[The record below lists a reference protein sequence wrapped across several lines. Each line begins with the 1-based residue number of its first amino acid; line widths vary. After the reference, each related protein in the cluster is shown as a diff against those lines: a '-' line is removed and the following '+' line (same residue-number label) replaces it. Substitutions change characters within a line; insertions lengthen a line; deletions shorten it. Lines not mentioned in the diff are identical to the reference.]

1 MGFDIPD
8 RLPKCSAPGMA
19 VIGVTDFVLMI
30 DQTKIPILQLN
41 IVDVPDMPGVVAD
54 QCYIICIRHN
64 HRKILSVD
72 CLKFF
77 CGKHDYHLAPGS
89 ATI

>member
-1 MGFDIPD
+1 MGLDIPD
-8 RLPKCSAPGMA
+8 RLPKCSASGMA
-19 VIGVTDFVLMI
+19 VIWVTDFMLMI

-41 IVDVPDMPGVVAD
+41 IMDVPDMPGVVAN
-54 QCYIICIRHN
+54 QCYIKSIRHN
-64 HRKILSVD
+64 HRKILPVD
-72 CLKFF
+72 YLKFF

>member
-1 MGFDIPD
+1 MRFDIPD
-8 RLPKCSAPGMA
+8 RLPKCSAPGMT

-41 IVDVPDMPGVVAD
+41 IMDVPDMPGVVAD
-54 QCYIICIRHN
+54 QRYIKSIRHN
-64 HRKILSVD
+64 HRKILPVD

>member
-1 MGFDIPD
+1 MGLDIPD
-8 RLPKCSAPGMA
+8 CPPKCPAPGMA
-19 VIGVTDFVLMI
+19 VIGVIDFVLMI

-41 IVDVPDMPGVVAD
+41 SVDVPDMPGVVAD
-54 QCYIICIRHN
+54 QFYIKSVRHN
-64 HRKILSVD
+64 HRKILPVD
-72 CLKFF
+72 CLKFL